1 MAPSPVQLTRLG
13 PYDVSVLNKA
23 RPIPRRFNRRVGAP
37 MAAVVQR
44 RRTLRRKYARERMT
58 RAVQRLQRRISITP
72 RSIAIAGVLLGVSV
86 VIAVVAVVIFS
97 PLVTV
102 QEIRVQRSD
111 PRIDFEQVQ
120 NALTP
125 LYGRRLPLLA
135 ASEVRTLLRQA
146 IPDLNT
152 VDVHKQ
158 YPNGLALRLSL
169 DPVVAKLRIVDPDGA
184 TLDTGTGTDVIAD
197 YLTNHGLYVLYRPSQ
212 VGSGSALSVI
222 DVVDWGVRPAPWSP
236 LIDEDMLTAMRRAEV
251 ALTDQFGSVVQSRSI
266 YLRAREFHLHL
277 DKFAVWMDIRSPLSE
292 QLDRLRIFLEVAG
305 PDAAQRYVDLRIK
318 DKVVYR

>member
-1 MAPSPVQLTRLG
+1 MV
-13 PYDVSVLNKA
+13 
-23 RPIPRRFNRRVGAP
+23 
-37 MAAVVQR
+37 
-44 RRTLRRKYARERMT
+44 
-58 RAVQRLQRRISITP
+58 RAVQRLQRRVSITP
-72 RSIAIAGVLLGVSV
+72 RSIAIAGLLLGISI

-152 VDVHKQ
+152 VDVYKQ
-158 YPNGLALRLSL
+158 YPNGLALRLEL
-169 DPVVAKLRIVDPDGA
+169 DPVIAQLRIVDPEGA
-184 TLDTGTGTDVIAD
+184 TLETGTGSDMIAD

-212 VGSGSALSVI
+212 VGSGSALPVI
-222 DVVDWGVRPAPWSP
+222 DVVDWGVRPAPWAP

-251 ALTDQFGSVVQSRSI
+251 ALTDQFGSVVQSRSM
-266 YLRAREFHLHL
+266 YLRAREFHLRL
-277 DKFAVWMDIRSPLSE
+277 DKFTVWMDIRTPLSE